1 MHNQRGTYQVLPGY
15 TLSTLTCIM
24 NWRRLTL
31 IIGFLGYGLCLS
43 KAEESNLFPGI
54 VSFTRPGQSQISWN
68 AFGPF
73 LFNEPSAE
81 GGRIFGLRP
90 LFVQHL
96 DLGGSH
102 EETTIFYPL
111 FYYRSY
117 GDSYE
122 WSIFKL
128 INSTGRSKDAKNDS
142 GGLTTTFDV
151 WPVYFSEK
159 GNDEATSSMAVF
171 PLYGKLQGHLGLE
184 NAEFIA
190 FPLYLKFAT
199 EESQTT
205 YLPWPFIRFTTG
217 KEHGFSLWPLFGT
230 TEKPDAY
237 KRTFALWPFIYS
249 NEETHKPDE
258 AKPAEVS
265 HECGVLPFY
274 SVEKKP
280 GYINE
285 NYLWPFFGYSD
296 RTSPIRYHET
306 RYFWPLLVQG
316 RGDEAYVNRF
326 GPIYTHSVIKGLDKT
341 WYIWPLYRQEKWADA
356 DLGQEKTRVLFFLI
370 SKDEQFSVSHPEKS
384 HAVKTTIWPL
394 VSTWDNGAGQA
405 QTQILSPFEG
415 IFADSPQMRYAW
427 APIFSFIRFEQAS
440 VGETRLSLAWNAITW
455 AESNKSK
462 QTEFHL
468 GPLIQIRTNQT
479 TKQVA
484 FLDGLFGFK
493 QDTFKGWSIFG
504 MEFSQNDP
512 TVTTTHN

>member
-1 MHNQRGTYQVLPGY
+1 
-15 TLSTLTCIM
+15 M